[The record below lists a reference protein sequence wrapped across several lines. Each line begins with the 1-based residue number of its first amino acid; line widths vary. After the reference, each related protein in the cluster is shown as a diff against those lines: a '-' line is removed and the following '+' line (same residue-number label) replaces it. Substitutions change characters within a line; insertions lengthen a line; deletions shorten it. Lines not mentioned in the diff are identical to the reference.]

1 MTDLVAHLYLF
12 TGEVIS
18 DTEEGGEEAFDDEDD
33 YMKKQMAKLDSDKQ
47 AILNNKTLIAEVCQ
61 KFKKFSL

>member
-1 MTDLVAHLYLF
+1 MTSFITRLFLF

-18 DTEEGGEEAFDDEDD
+18 DGEEGEECDDEDD

-47 AILNNKTLIAEVCQ
+47 AILNNKTLIAEVC
-61 KFKKFSL
+61 